1 MVMPSLI
8 EMVANSKAV
17 PPAASIPSLTHWATD
32 RWLKLQGPVSLH
44 MWATPML
51 GLASRSRVNPSG
63 RSIAL
68 AVAKP
73 VIVALRSGTPPFSD
87 MHFLRIMSWP
97 ASGRK
102 AYTQDPSPTHATQV
116 GHGPR
121 LLADPNS
128 TSCTDKR
135 RLQRRH
141 IPDVS

>member
-1 MVMPSLI
+1 
-8 EMVANSKAV
+8 
-17 PPAASIPSLTHWATD
+17 LTHWATD

-87 MHFLRIMSWP
+87 MHVP
-97 ASGRK
+97 
-102 AYTQDPSPTHATQV
+102 PH
-116 GHGPR
+116 HE
-121 LLADPNS
+121 LAGFRP
-128 TSCTDKR
+128 
-135 RLQRRH
+135 
-141 IPDVS
+141 